1 MPTERTGRSTRLR
14 SAGRVWKGDMIAIPK
29 SQMGRP
35 TAVGAFSQRLGKQGR
50 MWLLATPGSAFFLIF
65 FVIPLVS
72 LFLISFDKS
81 TLGIVDIRWM
91 FEFSNY
97 ERFFKRALY
106 YNAAITS
113 VSLAA
118 LVSLTTLTL
127 GFPLAYL
134 IAKIDDPRWNTF
146 LMILVLSAMQLDMVI
161 RLFGLMVLMG
171 DAGLIN
177 EFLRWLGLLGEDPL
191 PLMYNF
197 FGVVV
202 GLVQFS
208 LPFMVLSLVGVIQ
221 GINPSLEEAARSL
234 GARRWQTF
242 WKITVPMSMPG
253 ILAGMLLVFAI
264 SFSSYVVPTLMGGWK
279 VVVLPIHIFQ
289 QVAELGKW
297 QFGATVAVI
306 MFAISFVVMMIYQ
319 RAAARASGGRA

>member
-1 MPTERTGRSTRLR
+1 MAAFLQGVGKPGRS
-14 SAGRVWKGDMIAIPK
+14 A
-29 SQMGRP
+29 
-35 TAVGAFSQRLGKQGR
+35 
-50 MWLLATPGSAFFLIF
+50 LLAAPGFLFFFIF
-65 FVIPLVS
+65 FVVPLVS
-72 LFLISFDKS
+72 LFLLSLDKPS
-81 TLGIVDIRWM
+81 IGNASVQWM
-91 FEFSNY
+91 FDLRNF
-97 ERFFKRALY
+97 ERFFGKALY
-106 YNAAITS
+106 YEAALRS
-113 VSLAA
+113 AGLAA
-118 LVSLTTLTL
+118 LVSAITLLL
-127 GFPLAYL
+127 GYPLAFL
-134 IAKIDDPRWNTF
+134 IAKTTNPRRNTT
-146 LMILVLSAMQLDMVI
+146 LMILVLCAMQLDMVI

-171 DAGLIN
+171 DVGVIN
-177 EFLRWLGLLGEDPL
+177 EFLRWAGIIGEKPV

-197 FGVVV
+197 TGVVV

-253 ILAGMLLVFAI
+253 ILAGLLLVFAI

-297 QFGATVAVI
+297 QFGAAIAVV
-306 MFAISFVVMMIYQ
+306 MFVISFIVMLIYQ
-319 RAAARASGGRA
+319 RAAAQASGGRI

>member
-1 MPTERTGRSTRLR
+1 MRKRG
-14 SAGRVWKGDMIAIPK
+14 AGQVRKGDMNAIAK
-29 SQMGRP
+29 SQIDRP
-35 TAVGAFSQRLGKQGR
+35 TAVGALSQRLGKQGR

-91 FEFSNY
+91 FELSNY

-118 LVSLTTLTL
+118 LVSLITLTL
-127 GFPLAYL
+127 GFPLAYV
-134 IAKIDDPRWNTF
+134 IAKVDDPRWNTF

-177 EFLRWLGLLGEDPL
+177 EFLRWLGWLGEDPL

-253 ILAGMLLVFAI
+253 ILAGLLLVFAI

-306 MFAISFVVMMIYQ
+306 MFAISFAVMMIYQ
-319 RAAARASGGRA
+319 RAAAHASGGRA